1 MPVQGRR
8 EGVWTERSRESGKVV
23 LEEETYT
30 CGHCQHVTAVQA
42 GQKLDDVG
50 VFCLACMRPC
60 CKRCSFL
67 MANGAGCDVFEKKLA
82 RAEARAAL
90 RSAVEECIR

>member
-1 MPVQGRR
+1 MSVQGRR
-8 EGVWTERSRESGKVV
+8 EGVWTERDRVSGKVV

-30 CGHCQHVTAVQA
+30 CGHCQHVTAVKA

-60 CKRCSFL
+60 CTQCSFR
-67 MANGAGCDVFEKKLA
+67 MSHGGGCDVFEKKLA
-82 RAEARAAL
+82 RAEAAAKT
-90 RSAVEECIR
+90 RRQIEECAS